1 MWNHQIFRTQMTE
14 INDKRL
20 RLGQADLTPP
30 AWPYLLS
37 LKSAHLKYSRIM
49 IQSSRFPSLL
59 LSALFALAFVA
70 VPLLPARLPT
80 SHVQEIELPA
90 HIQHSVV
97 RHR

>member
-70 VPLLPARLPT
+70 VPLLPASLQA
-80 SHVQEIELPA
+80 SQEKKIEFPA
-90 HIQHSVV
+90 TRQHSVV
-97 RHR
+97 KQ